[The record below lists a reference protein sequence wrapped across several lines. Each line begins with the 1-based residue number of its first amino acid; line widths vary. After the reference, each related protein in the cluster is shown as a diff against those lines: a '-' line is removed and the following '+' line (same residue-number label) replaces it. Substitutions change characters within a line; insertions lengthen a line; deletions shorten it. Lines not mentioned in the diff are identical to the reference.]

1 MIYYDLSLVVCFDK
15 IKMSLGGDI
24 SIFFEGC
31 TDYFSFGVNEILG
44 YKLSEIRERLKA
56 IT

>member
-15 IKMSLGGDI
+15 IKNSLGGDI